1 MISVV
6 GSRVDPVQ
14 GVGCPTRHDTSLTPP
29 VVMAG
34 DLSRWR
40 RSAGNRGAVTAPTIS
55 ARTDARTNTDAGPA
69 VHRALR
75 CVDRLSRTRTLLRTL
90 SRAEGMLGA
99 MRAIAAKTARPPSR
113 ASGVARA
120 PGWHPVRRDEPI
132 RRARPLRR
140 TGRIA
145 APARACAGTAH
156 ARTRRTASASAPGR
170 VRRRREERAGRI
182 GPHPRLRTGTHVP
195 SGRSNRGPDDRRRT
209 KLCGDAERE
218 GGTGDRALRGCTRA
232 RRPLGRAP
240 APRAHRTRCAR
251 HHPNPQAGTA

>member
-1 MISVV
+1 M

-14 GVGCPTRHDTSLTPP
+14 GVGCPRRHDTSLTPP

-113 ASGVARA
+113 PPGGGPRARFA
-120 PGWHPVRRDEPI
+120 PGPPRRGGPQGAAPPQDRANRRSSARMRRDC
-132 RRARPLRR
+132 ARSHPKNRLRQ
-140 TGRIA
+140 
-145 APARACAGTAH
+145 
-156 ARTRRTASASAPGR
+156 
-170 VRRRREERAGRI
+170 RAGP
-182 GPHPRLRTGTHVP
+182 GPAPPRGASRKDRT
-195 SGRSNRGPDDRRRT
+195 
-209 KLCGDAERE
+209 
-218 GGTGDRALRGCTRA
+218 
-232 RRPLGRAP
+232 AP
-240 APRAHRTRCAR
+240 APAHGDARAEWAQQPWT
-251 HHPNPQAGTA
+251 G